1 MTEVTERD
9 KFTDGRDRAV
19 SRDHRDR
26 LIARN
31 YELWNQST
39 GGVTGLT
46 GSGAVLRYPAR
57 DEMRARCLAEEL
69 PANGQ
74 AGTLHDAAPA
84 SWVPGPGETLSN
96 GAAAET
102 CRGGLPRPSQSR
114 RAAPPSPVI
123 PDVAA
128 EA

>member
-9 KFTDGRDRAV
+9 EFTDGRNRAV

-26 LIARN
+26 PIARN
-31 YELWNQST
+31 YELWIQST

-57 DEMRARCLAEEL
+57 DEMRAHCLAEEL

-74 AGTLHDAAPA
+74 AGASNDAAA
-84 SWVPGPGETLSN
+84 LDYDR
-96 GAAAET
+96 ACH
-102 CRGGLPRPSQSR
+102 CRDCQHLR
-114 RAAPPSPVI
+114 RINEDSHI
-123 PDVAA
+123 R
-128 EA
+128 

>member
-1 MTEVTERD
+1 VTEVTERD
-9 KFTDGRDRAV
+9 KFADRRDRAV

-46 GSGAVLRYPAR
+46 GSGAVLRYRAR

-69 PANGQ
+69 PENGQ
-74 AGTLHDAAPA
+74 AGASHDAAA
-84 SWVPGPGETLSN
+84 LDHDR
-96 GAAAET
+96 ACH
-102 CRGGLPRPSQSR
+102 CRDCRHLR
-114 RAAPPSPVI
+114 RVHEDSHI
-123 PDVAA
+123 R
-128 EA
+128 

>member
-26 LIARN
+26 LIAQN

-57 DEMRARCLAEEL
+57 DEMRARSLAEEL
-69 PANGQ
+69 SANGQ
-74 AGTLHDAAPA
+74 AGASHDAAA
-84 SWVPGPGETLSN
+84 LDYDR
-96 GAAAET
+96 ACH
-102 CRGGLPRPSQSR
+102 CRDCRHLR
-114 RAAPPSPVI
+114 RIHEDSHI
-123 PDVAA
+123 R
-128 EA
+128 